1 MKKNLSLCTYTIAVV
16 IFVLHLSASA
26 QEKESQSFW
35 VRTSGSLPFLEYGPG
50 DDRVGGAK
58 MTYLDSQVLLRVVD
72 SLGGDYVVRLS
83 DRHRAYIAKSSVRQL
98 PLSRPMPAV
107 PLSGS
112 IRVHGDDKYD
122 YVRISLPERLPYR
135 SLMSPEPNRLVVD
148 IFGVTSNTNWLTQ
161 LRSARVIRNTW
172 YEQIEDDVLRIH
184 IDLQG
189 SQQWGHL
196 MYYDSTGHR
205 LVVRVRRPPASK
217 DIRKL
222 KIAIDAGHGGTN
234 TGAAGTKSLV
244 LEKELTL
251 LMAKELEKT
260 FKKKGNRQ
268 LFMTRTTDTTLDMPA
283 RILALRA
290 FDPDLMVSIHLNSSS
305 VDSIRGTSTFYR
317 HIGFR
322 PLSQAILKRM
332 LELGLEEYGN
342 VGHFNFALSGPTEYP
357 NCLVEVA
364 FLSNAEDERR
374 ILQPRFHR
382 DVARKISEGI
392 QDWLRSVR

>member
-1 MKKNLSLCTYTIAVV
+1 MKKNKFLSISLVWI
-16 IFVLHLSASA
+16 VLFSLHIRVFAQESSASG
-26 QEKESQSFW
+26 FL
-35 VRTSGSLPFLEYGPG
+35 VRTTGALPFLEYGPG
-50 DDRVGGAK
+50 DDRLGGAK

-72 SLGGDYVVRLS
+72 SLAGDYIVQLS
-83 DRHRAYIAKSSVRQL
+83 KQHRAYISRSSVRQVA
-98 PLSRPMPAV
+98 LSRSLPAV

-112 IRVHGDDKYD
+112 IRVHGDDRYD
-122 YVRISLPERLPYR
+122 YVRISLPEKLPYR
-135 SLMSPEPNRLVVD
+135 SKMRPEPNQIIVD
-148 IFGVTSNTNWLTQ
+148 VFGVTSNTNWLTQ

-172 YEQIEDDVLRIH
+172 YEQLEDDVLRIH

-189 SQQWGHL
+189 SQHWGHL
-196 MYYDSTGHR
+196 LYYDSTGNR
-205 LVVRVRRPPASK
+205 LVVRVRRPPVSK

-222 KIAIDAGHGGTN
+222 RIAIDAGHGGSN
-234 TGAAGTKSLV
+234 TGAAGTISKV
-244 LEKELTL
+244 LEKDYTL
-251 LMAKELEKT
+251 LMAKELEKALR
-260 FKKKGNRQ
+260 KKGNRN
-268 LFMTRTTDTTLDMPA
+268 LYMTRTTDTTLDMPA

-290 FDPDLMVSIHLNSSS
+290 IDPDLMVSIHLNSSS
-305 VDSIRGTSTFYR
+305 VDTIRGTSTFYR

-364 FLSNAEDERR
+364 FLSNAVDERR

-382 DVARKISEGI
+382 DVAKKITEGI
-392 QDWLRSVR
+392 LDWIRSVR

>member
-1 MKKNLSLCTYTIAVV
+1 MKKNKFLSICLVWI
-16 IFVLHLSASA
+16 VLFSLHIRVFA
-26 QEKESQSFW
+26 QESPASGFL
-35 VRTSGSLPFLEYGPG
+35 VRTTGALSFLEYGPG
-50 DDRVGGAK
+50 DDRLGGAK

-72 SLGGDYVVRLS
+72 SLAGDYIVQLS
-83 DRHRAYIAKSSVRQL
+83 KQHRAYISRSSVRQVA
-98 PLSRPMPAV
+98 LSRPLPAV

-112 IRVHGDDKYD
+112 IRVHGDDRYD
-122 YVRISLPERLPYR
+122 YVRISLPEKLPYR
-135 SLMSPEPNRLVVD
+135 SIMRPEPNRLIVD
-148 IFGVTSNTNWLTQ
+148 VFGVTSNTNWLTQ

-172 YEQIEDDVLRIH
+172 YEQLEDDVLRIH

-189 SQQWGHL
+189 SQHWGHL
-196 MYYDSTGHR
+196 LYYDSTGNR
-205 LVVRVRRPPASK
+205 LVVRVRRPPVSK

-222 KIAIDAGHGGTN
+222 RIAIDAGHGGSN
-234 TGAAGTKSLV
+234 TGAAGTISKV
-244 LEKELTL
+244 LEKDYTL
-251 LMAKELEKT
+251 LMAKELEKALR
-260 FKKKGNRQ
+260 KKGNRN
-268 LFMTRTTDTTLDMPA
+268 LYMTRTTDTTLDMPA

-290 FDPDLMVSIHLNSSS
+290 IDPDLMVSIHLNSSS
-305 VDSIRGTSTFYR
+305 VDTIRGTSTFYR

-364 FLSNAEDERR
+364 FLSNAGDERR

-382 DVARKISEGI
+382 DVAKKITEGI
-392 QDWLRSVR
+392 QDWIRSVR